1 MDERKLKHL
10 ELIQGVI
17 NRLAGNSFLV
27 KGWSVLLV
35 SALLTLAARRQPDA
49 GAGLLGIPFL
59 PALIFWGLDGYFL
72 WQERLYRALYNHVRV
87 QPEDS
92 NVIIRAGRTAKIGT
106 LGSKRIWKMPS
117 KRRFRY
123 ARTTKDAPQSATAS
137 QGSPKLARPK
147 TGPMG

>member
-10 ELIQGVI
+10 ELIQGII

-72 WQERLYRALYNHVRV
+72 WQERLYRVLYNQVRV

-92 NVIIRAGRTAKIGT
+92 IDFSMGT
-106 LGSKRIWKMPS
+106 EQ
-117 KRRFRY
+117 F
-123 ARTTKDAPQSATAS
+123 
-137 QGSPKLARPK
+137 K
-147 TGPMG
+147 TGSEAQTWPQAIFSVTLILFHGAVLVAILAVAYLS

>member
-72 WQERLYRALYNHVRV
+72 WQERLYRALYNQVRV

-92 NVIIRAGRTAKIGT
+92 IDFSMGT
-106 LGSKRIWKMPS
+106 EQ
-117 KRRFRY
+117 F
-123 ARTTKDAPQSATAS
+123 
-137 QGSPKLARPK
+137 K
-147 TGPMG
+147 TGPEAKTWPKAIFSVTLILFHGAVLVAILAVAYLS